1 VRRPAAYLCRTA
13 RIGFEETS
21 RYERP
26 VDGEMKTVVWTER
39 GK

>member
-1 VRRPAAYLCRTA
+1 VRRPAAYRCRA
-13 RIGFEETS
+13 PRFGIEETS